1 MDLDMYVKVYFGS
14 GEKKLFMQC
23 ELPIQYANYIP
34 YVRGEHISGFLY
46 DLGMQLISYRG
57 QKAEITFN

>member
-14 GEKKLFMQC
+14 GEKNFSC
-23 ELPIQYANYIP
+23 STNSPPYANDIP
-34 YVRGEHISGFLY
+34 YVHISGFLY